1 MTPRP
6 MIPTMTRCCPTIHT
20 YALLVLI
27 TGTLLVPL
35 RSSAQQLYF
44 PPLAGSTWE
53 TVSPVALGW
62 HADALDSLRTFLG
75 EQHTRAF
82 ILLKDGR
89 IAIEI
94 YFGTFTKDSAWYWAS
109 AGKTLTSVM
118 IGIAQREG
126 ALSLDDTTSRWLGAG
141 WTSAPAVK
149 ERAITIRHQLT
160 MTSGLDDGVS
170 DPYCTEAP
178 CLLYKADAGSRWAYH
193 NGPYTLLDS
202 VLRAATGTTINAF
215 FNSRIAAKTG
225 MTGLFFRQGYNN
237 VFASTARSMARFGLL
252 VLNRGFWGTT
262 PVLDDTAYV
271 RAMSSSSQQI
281 NPSYGY
287 LWWLNGKSSYMIP
300 QTQISFPGPLN
311 PSAPASMFA
320 ALGKNGQF
328 IDVVP
333 GQNIVFVRMGDAP
346 DNALVPF
353 MMNEDIWKYL
363 NRIIPV
369 TSTAG
374 VEDGGV
380 PCAFT
385 VHQNYPNPFNPT
397 TMIGYALP
405 RPAVVVVTIHDVLG
419 REVGRIEEGWRD
431 AGDHMIRYD
440 ASSLA
445 GGVYFYRIDAGG
457 SSATKAML
465 VLR

>member
-1 MTPRP
+1 MTLTL
-6 MIPTMTRCCPTIHT
+6 TMTCMCLHMRRVLFV
-20 YALLVLI
+20 LLIAGGIV
-27 TGTLLVPL
+27 VPF
-35 RSSAQQLYF
+35 RSDAQQLYF
-44 PPLAGSTWE
+44 PPLVGQTWE
-53 TVSPVALGW
+53 TVSPASLGW
-62 HADALDSLRTFLG
+62 NAGAIDSLRTFLG
-75 EQHTRAF
+75 DQNTRAF

-89 IAIEI
+89 IAIEM

-109 AGKTLTSVM
+109 AGKTLTSFM

-126 ALSLDDTTSRWLGAG
+126 ALSLDDTTSRWLGTG
-141 WTSAPAVK
+141 WTSEPLLK
-149 ERAITIRHQLT
+149 ENTITVRHQLS
-160 MTSGLDDGVS
+160 MTGGLDDGVV
-170 DPYCTEAP
+170 DPYCTESS
-178 CLLYKADAGSRWAYH
+178 CLVYKADAGSRWAYH

-202 VLRAATGTTINAF
+202 VLRVATGTTINSF
-215 FNSRIAAKTG
+215 FSSRIGTKTG

-237 VFASTARSMARFGLL
+237 IFASTARSMARFGLL
-252 VLNRGFWGTT
+252 VLNRGFWGAT

-271 RAMSSSSQQI
+271 RAMSASSQQI

-328 IDVVP
+328 INVVP

-353 MMNEDIWKYL
+353 MMNEDIWKYV
-363 NRIIPV
+363 NRIIPT
-369 TSTAG
+369 TSTG
-374 VEDGGV
+374 VADRGTA
-380 PCAFT
+380 PSAFML
-385 VHQNYPNPFNPT
+385 HQNYPNPFNPS

-405 RPAVVVVTIHDVLG
+405 GSAEVVLTIHDVLG
-419 REVGRIEEGWRD
+419 REVGRINEGWRG
-431 AGDHMIRYD
+431 AGEHVVRYD
-440 ASSLA
+440 ASTLA
-445 GGVYFYRIDAGG
+445 GGVYFYRVSAGRF
-457 SSATKAML
+457 SAAKAMV